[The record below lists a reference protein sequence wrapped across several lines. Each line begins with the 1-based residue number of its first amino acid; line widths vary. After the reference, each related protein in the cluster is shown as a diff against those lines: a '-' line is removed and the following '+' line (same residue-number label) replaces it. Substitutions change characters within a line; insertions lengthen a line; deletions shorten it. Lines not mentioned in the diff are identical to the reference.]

1 MKKNELERTLNKIAH
16 EFECD
21 VVIGNEFAYYYEENL
36 IVVDPTDKDEAF
48 LNFARKNG
56 LNETVSSFVISFFHE
71 LGHNETIDFV
81 EEYDGDKN
89 ALSAEEYFN
98 LEEEF
103 EATAWAIDFCN
114 NNLTLVKEIE
124 KQLDK

>member
-1 MKKNELERTLNKIAH
+1 MTKLERTLNKIAN

-36 IVVDPTDKDEAF
+36 VVVDPFDKDEAF

-56 LNETVSSFVISFFHE
+56 LNETVSSFVISFLHE

-89 ALSAEEYFN
+89 ALSAEEYFS

-103 EATAWAIDFCN
+103 EATTWAIDFCN
-114 NNLTLVKEIE
+114 ENLELVKEIE
-124 KQLDK
+124 KNL

>member
-1 MKKNELERTLNKIAH
+1 MKKNELERTLNTIAH

-21 VVIGNEFAYYYEENL
+21 AVIGNEFAYYYEENL
-36 IVVDPTDKDEAF
+36 IVVDPFDKDEAF

-103 EATAWAIDFCN
+103 EATAWAIDFYN
-114 NNLTLVKEIE
+114 EHLELVKEIE
-124 KQLDK
+124 KNL